1 MVEGPEIMRFFS
13 RWPATRMGESTW
25 EKELDMIFTSSNVFE
40 PGEKGGQLVS
50 QLVEKA
56 SQSRRTQTQCGR
68 LAATCAWPKQCR
80 SAQKRASEASVLQE
94 DVNYREWGFVPGEM
108 LPKTELQ
115 QQ

>member
-68 LAATCAWPKQCR
+68 LAATCAWP
-80 SAQKRASEASVLQE
+80 
-94 DVNYREWGFVPGEM
+94 
-108 LPKTELQ
+108 
-115 QQ
+115 